1 MKMKIEKLFLKKKN
15 ISKHKYNIFFFF
27 SLREIFIVLL
37 TFKLKEK
44 KIFIWKS
51 LLIKKKKKGISLSLP
66 E

>member
-37 TFKLKEK
+37 TFKLKRK
-44 KIFIWKS
+44 RKS
-51 LLIKKKKKGISLSLP
+51 LFGNLF
-66 E
+66 

>member
-27 SLREIFIVLL
+27 SLREIFTVLL

-44 KIFIWKS
+44 EN
-51 LLIKKKKKGISLSLP
+51 LYLEISFN
-66 E
+66 